1 MKIGII
7 IGLGIILMLIFLAAL
22 LCKVIYFLDKAF
34 NTAEITLENLG
45 DNDSDRK

>member
-1 MKIGII
+1 MKIGIV
-7 IGLGIILMLIFLAAL
+7 IGLSIILMLIFLVTI
-22 LCKVIYFLDKAF
+22 LCKVIYFLDKTF